1 MEYPRDQVKRVIS
14 EYLAGVDDLLRQV
27 NLNVSAFSCCGPANL
42 TSKLLAQIHSNPE
55 LAYEEKY
62 AHDTISTFLENLGV
76 PVTRS
81 AYGLATCFEATG
93 GSGGRCVNLNAE
105 LDALPGIG
113 HACGHNLIATASVA
127 AFLALRHALAEFAV
141 PGRVQL
147 LGTPAEEDGG
157 GKIDLLKHGA
167 YEKADLSLMV
177 HPMAQSSFR
186 DRGVIGAAGQRS
198 IACVDLVCT
207 YTGVSAHAGA
217 NPWEGVNALDAFV
230 TAYMNISALRQQI
243 QPQERIHGTILEAP
257 KITNAIPE
265 KTVAKFSVRS
275 PTIRSLAALSNRVR
289 HCLQAGALA
298 TGCHASFEDTPAYA
312 DLLVNPPLC
321 AEYCRSMQEQGE
333 RLLLEAEEVM
343 TGSTDQGNVSYALP
357 ALHAIIGIPVSNG
370 AQNHTHE
377 FCVASGEPAAY
388 RIILKAAAAMAMT
401 GWAFLTDDSFSAR
414 VKEAHEQAVN

>member
-1 MEYPRDQVKRVIS
+1 
-14 EYLAGVDDLLRQV
+14 
-27 NLNVSAFSCCGPANL
+27 
-42 TSKLLAQIHSNPE
+42 
-55 LAYEEKY
+55 
-62 AHDTISTFLENLGV
+62 
-76 PVTRS
+76 
-81 AYGLATCFEATG
+81 
-93 GSGGRCVNLNAE
+93 
-105 LDALPGIG
+105 
-113 HACGHNLIATASVA
+113 
-127 AFLALRHALAEFAV
+127 
-141 PGRVQL
+141 
-147 LGTPAEEDGG
+147 
-157 GKIDLLKHGA
+157 
-167 YEKADLSLMV
+167 
-177 HPMAQSSFR
+177 MAQSSFR
-186 DRGVIGAAGQRS
+186 DRAVIGAAGQRS

-275 PTIRSLAALSNRVR
+275 PTMSSLAALSDRVR

-388 RIILKAAAAMAMT
+388 QIILKAAAAMAMT